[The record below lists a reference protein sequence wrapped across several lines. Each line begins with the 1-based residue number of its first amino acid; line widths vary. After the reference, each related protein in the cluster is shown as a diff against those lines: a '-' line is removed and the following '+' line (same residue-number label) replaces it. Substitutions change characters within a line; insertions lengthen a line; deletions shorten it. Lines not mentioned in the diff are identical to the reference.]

1 MQFNNQ
7 HDYTNLMST
16 TFGTTNGYFY
26 QQEPAATTTS
36 APTAPLLLEP
46 YDHMVPST
54 DVAVVNNTKN
64 NDRDQTSAK
73 DNNRK
78 RPKRKQVK
86 NACVNCQKACKKCD
100 DGRPCQRCIKLGL
113 TATCTNSPRKE
124 RKKGVKRGPY
134 KKRQTAQQQQEEQGV
149 IGASTFNTNNDMYQQ
164 QPINITPPLTTNTSP
179 LSSSPLSADLGYNYL
194 AATHDVAS
202 SASASSLSP
211 VSPHFPQLAW
221 ENPRQY
227 DGLWQDTSA
236 IDNTNVMVQHMD
248 APITTNN
255 TMTTTGFDSVAY
267 NNMVKSQQQQPFDFL
282 YMEDPCIMTSD
293 DNTWAMYSQ
302 QQQQQQQQ
310 MQYYQQPQST
320 GYWQTFLANA

>member
-1 MQFNNQ
+1 
-7 HDYTNLMST
+7 MS
-16 TFGTTNGYFY
+16 YEVDWMAHVAY
-26 QQEPAATTTS
+26 
-36 APTAPLLLEP
+36 
-46 YDHMVPST
+46 PSL
-54 DVAVVNNTKN
+54 
-64 NDRDQTSAK
+64 
-73 DNNRK
+73 
-78 RPKRKQVK
+78 
-86 NACVNCQKACKKCD
+86 VNCQKACKKCD

-134 KKRQTAQQQQEEQGV
+134 KKRQTAHQQQQEQGV
-149 IGASTFNTNNDMYQQ
+149 IGTSTFNTNNDMYQQ
-164 QPINITPPLTTNTSP
+164 PLNITPPLTTNTSP

-194 AATHDVAS
+194 ATTTHDVAS

-221 ENPRQY
+221 ENNPRQY
-227 DGLWQDTSA
+227 DALWQDA
-236 IDNTNVMVQHMD
+236 PGIDNTNVMVQHVD
-248 APITTNN
+248 AAPITNN
-255 TMTTTGFDSVAY
+255 TMTTTAFDSIAY
-267 NNMVKSQQQQPFDFL
+267 NNMVKSQQQQPYDFL

-310 MQYYQQPQST
+310 QVQYYQQPQST